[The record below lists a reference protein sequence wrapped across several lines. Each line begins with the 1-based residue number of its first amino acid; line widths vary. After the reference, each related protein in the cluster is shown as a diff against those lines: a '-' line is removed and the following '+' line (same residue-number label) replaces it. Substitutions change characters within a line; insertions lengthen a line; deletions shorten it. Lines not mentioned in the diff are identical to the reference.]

1 MHIPFFHRLY
11 VRIWL
16 AVVLAV
22 LVLSILVG
30 WLLRTQAER
39 IRAERLAEVPAREV
53 LIRNRAGEVI
63 GRALVQPVRVPGRGV
78 EFQVQLP
85 DGVKGGEQLAISLP
99 PRPRP
104 EGSAPPLA
112 RENRWWGMGGGD
124 FGGGG
129 KGGWGGWGDRAA
141 QASLNF
147 VMLLVAF
154 AIAVALGSYPVVRRL
169 TQRLQSLQR
178 GVERLGAGDLHARV
192 DESGR
197 DEVAFLA
204 KRFNLAADQVQ
215 ALVHSQKSLLAN
227 ASHELRSPL
236 ARIRMGLE
244 LMETAPSPA
253 LKAELSRN
261 IAELDALIEEILLA
275 SRLDSQSQSA
285 ASGATA
291 AALTSVRESVDL
303 LALAAEEAARA
314 GVKLDWQ
321 GSPSSSAGAVLQ
333 GDARLLRRMIRNLLE
348 NALRH
353 GEGDALRQGAVD
365 APHKNASAQP
375 AAEPNVRLSLK
386 TDAGQICVEVAD
398 RGPGVPKDERER
410 IFEPFYRSAH
420 ASERHGGVGLGL
432 SLVRSIARQHGGT
445 VQCLAGLDGIGARF
459 MVSLPQTGDWAT

>member
-1 MHIPFFHRLY
+1 MHIPFFPRLY

-99 PRPRP
+99 TRPRP

-124 FGGGG
+124 WGGGG
-129 KGGWGGWGDRAA
+129 GGGGAGRAA

-154 AIAVALGSYPVVRRL
+154 AIAVALSSYPVVRRL

-244 LMETAPSPA
+244 LMETAPNPA

-285 ASGATA
+285 ASGAA
-291 AALTSVRESVDL
+291 ATALTSVRESVDL

-321 GSPSSSAGAVLQ
+321 GSPSSSAGAVLP

-353 GEGDALRQGAVD
+353 GEGEALRQGAVD
-365 APHKNASAQP
+365 TPHKNASAQP

-386 TDAGQICVEVAD
+386 TDAGQIWLEVAD

-445 VQCLAGLDGIGARF
+445 VQCLSGLDGTGARF
-459 MVSLPQTGDWAT
+459 MVSLPQAGDLAT